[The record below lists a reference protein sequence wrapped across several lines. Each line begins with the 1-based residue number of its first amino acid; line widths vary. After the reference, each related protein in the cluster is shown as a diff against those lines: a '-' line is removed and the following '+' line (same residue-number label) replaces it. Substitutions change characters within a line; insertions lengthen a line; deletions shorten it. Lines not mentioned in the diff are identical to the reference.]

1 MPANKLQ
8 NVITAKQISAS
19 IFLLGTFYCCIHM
32 GPFYMA
38 IFVYLLTTVGY
49 YQMCKIPLRQ
59 DKEEKIMVKTA
70 FLQWYFYF
78 AFQFFIT
85 TQSWCT
91 YSFLYRS
98 DLAPPKE
105 SLLYKIVF
113 GYHNLT
119 AFCIF
124 VAGIITFVISLEQ
137 GFYHYQFKQLGW
149 ILTNILFIVTGM
161 HGFLSS
167 MWYGRVW
174 IGFPVLVVVI
184 NAFAAHIVN
193 IVSGETPMMR
203 LNPLKTVEGYGVGIF
218 ATMIFTFF
226 TLDFF
231 TSELYYTQSVNKLT
245 FAPCVLPYVAPNE
258 HLFSVS

>member
-1 MPANKLQ
+1 M
-8 NVITAKQISAS
+8 
-19 IFLLGTFYCCIHM
+19 
-32 GPFYMA
+32 
-38 IFVYLLTTVGY
+38 
-49 YQMCKIPLRQ
+49 
-59 DKEEKIMVKTA
+59 
-70 FLQWYFYF
+70 
-78 AFQFFIT
+78 
-85 TQSWCT
+85 
-91 YSFLYRS
+91 
-98 DLAPPKE
+98 
-105 SLLYKIVF
+105 YKIVF

-149 ILTNILFIVTGM
+149 CLTNILFIVTGM

-193 IVSGETPMMR
+193 TVSGETPMMR

-218 ATMIFTFF
+218 ATLIFTFF
-226 TLDFF
+226 SLEFF
-231 TSELYYTQSVNKLT
+231 TSEIYYTQSVNKLT
-245 FAPCVLPYVAPNE
+245 FAPCLLSYVAPNE
-258 HLFSVS
+258 QLFSIQQTELLFGLKENIIPAKIHLFVIALFGSVIVPFSSFFMAGLKRAFKVVDLEGSTIDRTHGVILMGLFLILYVNLIVFKQENV